1 MNTLCNTLQMMSL
14 FEGKRV
20 EFIGVKFNNLERF
33 EIEKIANTQD
43 RSLSYIVRE
52 LALRG
57 LIQYFR
63 DGLIKSPDSEILE
76 AIDLLR
82 NRKPEIKPLG
92 AADMQPVETLTQ
104 KAKTPKAK
112 TG

>member
-1 MNTLCNTLQMMSL
+1 MNMLCNTLQMMSL

-20 EFIGVKFNNLERF
+20 EFIGVKFNNLERD

-76 AIDLLR
+76 AIELLR

-92 AADMQPVETLTQ
+92 AADMQTIETISP
-104 KAKTPKAK
+104 KTKLPKSK